1 MKIVVLDGY
10 SLNPGDLDWDI
21 LNEFGEVTVYDR
33 TTAEDVI
40 ERSKDAD
47 IILTNKV
54 EIDRTTIQKL
64 PKLKMIA
71 VLATGYNIIDCK
83 VAREAGVT
91 VTNIPAYSTDSVAQM
106 VFAHLLNI
114 INRVQYYTDENRNLR
129 WSNNLD
135 FCYWDTTFHEL
146 TGKKIGVIGLGH
158 IGSRV
163 AHIADA
169 FGMQVIAMTSKHQEE
184 LPLYI
189 NKVEKDE
196 LLRTADVITLHCPLT
211 EDTANFIC
219 ANTLS
224 LMKPTAIVIN
234 LGRGPLADDD
244 AIAHALREHRIA
256 AYATDVMRQE
266 PPASDNPL
274 LSAPNCYITPH
285 IAWATYE
292 ARMRLMEILKDN
304 IHAFIYGTPINV
316 VNK

>member
-21 LNEFGEVTVYDR
+21 LNEFGEVKVYDR

-54 EIDRTTIQKL
+54 EIDYTTIQEL

-83 VAREAGVT
+83 AAREAGVT

-129 WSNNLD
+129 WSNNPD
-135 FCYWDTTFHEL
+135 FCYWDNTFHEL
-146 TGKKIGVIGLGH
+146 AGKKIGIIGLGH

-196 LLRTADVITLHCPLT
+196 LLRTADV
-211 EDTANFIC
+211 
-219 ANTLS
+219 
-224 LMKPTAIVIN
+224 
-234 LGRGPLADDD
+234 
-244 AIAHALREHRIA
+244 
-256 AYATDVMRQE
+256 
-266 PPASDNPL
+266 
-274 LSAPNCYITPH
+274 
-285 IAWATYE
+285 
-292 ARMRLMEILKDN
+292 
-304 IHAFIYGTPINV
+304 
-316 VNK
+316 

>member
-54 EIDRTTIQKL
+54 EIDCTTIQEL

-83 VAREAGVT
+83 AAREAGVT

-129 WSNNLD
+129 WSNNPD

-146 TGKKIGVIGLGH
+146 TGKKIGIIGLGH

-189 NKVEKDE
+189 NKVKKDE

-219 ANTLS
+219 ADTLS

-292 ARMRLMEILKDN
+292 ARMRLMEILKHN
-304 IHAFIYGTPINV
+304 IHAFIYGKPINV